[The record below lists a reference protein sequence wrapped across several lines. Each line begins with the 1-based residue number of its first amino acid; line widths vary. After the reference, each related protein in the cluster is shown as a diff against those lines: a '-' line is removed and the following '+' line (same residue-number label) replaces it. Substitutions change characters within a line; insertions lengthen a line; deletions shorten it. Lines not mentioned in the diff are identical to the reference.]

1 MLRKEFFYE
10 QGEDILKSQPDIP
23 VFPEPLTDED
33 RLLIE
38 IYAPDPVTGQP
49 CPSNALTIPNTHPEF
64 FNIVSKLYNSLP
76 RTHGAATPDDAES
89 LLVSSRLQ
97 YGQEIVNIRHQLEAI
112 INSDDPNQTVQNS
125 TSTD

>member
-112 INSDDPNQTVQNS
+112 INSDDLNQTVQNS

>member
-23 VFPEPLTDED
+23 VTLEPLTDEE
-33 RLLIE
+33 RVLIE

-49 CPSNALTIPNTHPEF
+49 CPANALTIPNTHPEF

-76 RTHGAATPDDAES
+76 RSHGAATPDDAES
-89 LLVSSRLQ
+89 LIVSSRYQ
-97 YGQEIVNIRHQLEAI
+97 YGQEIDSIRHQLEAI
-112 INSDDPNQTVQNS
+112 ISSDNSNQNEENS
-125 TSTD
+125 TSSD

>member
-10 QGEDILKSQPDIP
+10 QGEDILKSYPDIP
-23 VFPEPLTDED
+23 VFIEPLTDEE

-64 FNIVSKLYNSLP
+64 FNIVSKLYNALP

-89 LLVSSRLQ
+89 LLVSSRFQ
-97 YGQEIVNIRHQLEAI
+97 YGQEIDSIRHQLEAI
-112 INSDDPNQTVQNS
+112 INSDDSHQPESDTI
-125 TSTD
+125 STD

>member
-10 QGEDILKSQPDIP
+10 QGDDILKSQPDIP
-23 VFPEPLTDED
+23 VCLEPLTDEE
-33 RLLIE
+33 RVLIE

-64 FNIVSKLYNSLP
+64 FNIVSKLYNALP
-76 RTHGAATPDDAES
+76 RTHGAETPEDAET
-89 LLVSSRLQ
+89 LIVSSRLQ
-97 YGQEIVNIRHQLEAI
+97 YGQEIDSVRHQLEAI
-112 INSDDPNQTVQNS
+112 INSDDSNQTVQNS

>member
-23 VFPEPLTDED
+23 VCLDPLTDDE
-33 RLLIE
+33 RVLIE

-49 CPSNALTIPNTHPEF
+49 CPANALTIPNTHPEY

-76 RTHGAATPDDAES
+76 RSHGAATPDDAES
-89 LLVSSRLQ
+89 LLVSYRSQ
-97 YGQEIVNIRHQLEAI
+97 YGQELDSIRHQLESI
-112 INSDDPNQTVQNS
+112 INSDNVNQTVQTPTKS
-125 TSTD
+125 D